1 MSALREA
8 RGDWRAYFGMF
19 RMRLIGNMQYR
30 AAAWAGIATQFFWGF
45 IRLSVLVAFFEGSQ
59 TDPGMT
65 YPQLASYIWL
75 QQATLAL
82 IALWSQDN
90 ELLNSIQDGT
100 VAYEMCR
107 PVGLYGFWFARLLGT
122 RLARVSLRVLPLA
135 LVAAFLP
142 APFSLTFP
150 PTWEAAG
157 LFALALALSALLVI
171 AFSMFIYILTF
182 ITLSSRGTMTFFTGL
197 ADFLT
202 GLLIPIPL
210 MPPVLRRVVE
220 LLPFRYIADFPL
232 RLYSGHVAGIEA
244 AQGFAVQIAWL
255 AVLTVLGAWALGR
268 MQRRLVVQGG

>member
-45 IRLSVLVAFFEGSQ
+45 IRLSVLVAFFEGS
-59 TDPGMT
+59 PGEATMT
-65 YPQLASYIWL
+65 YPQMASYIWL
-75 QQATLAL
+75 QQGLLAL
-82 IALWSQDN
+82 IALWMVDG
-90 ELLNSIQDGT
+90 ELLTAIQDGT
-100 VAYEMCR
+100 VAYEFCR
-107 PVGLYGFWFARLLGT
+107 PVELYGFWFFRMLGT
-122 RLARVSLRVLPLA
+122 RLSRTALRIVPLA
-135 LVAAFLP
+135 LVAMLLP
-142 APFSLTFP
+142 SPFKLVLP
-150 PTWEAAG
+150 PTWSAAG
-157 LFALALALSALLVI
+157 LFALSLSLSALLVV

-182 ITLSSRGTMTFFTGL
+182 VTISSRGAMVFFVGF
-197 ADFLT
+197 ADFFS

-210 MPPVLRRVVE
+210 MPAAMQRVVQW
-220 LLPFRYIADFPL
+220 LPFRYIADFPL

-255 AVLTVLGAWALGR
+255 VVLVALGAWALGR